1 MLRGLVSGTALAMFV
16 MLGVAGCSSYIKRGE
31 ALYADGRYVEAAE
44 VFERTEARLSE
55 SPVRQKVEYGLYRG
69 LTLLVLG
76 DLPNAH
82 RWLTYA
88 YSVERAAPGSLG
100 PERRARLDEG
110 WSELG
115 RRMRVD
121 LPETPAA
128 TVASRSPA
136 TPVPPQV
143 LSNSGTGIGS
153 PDSPP
158 TQRSLV
164 PRAP

>member
-1 MLRGLVSGTALAMFV
+1 VSSTALAMFL
-16 MLGVAGCSSYIKRGE
+16 MLGHAGCSSYVKRGE

-44 VFERTEARLSE
+44 VFERTELRLSE
-55 SPVRQKVEYGLYRG
+55 SSVRQRAEYGLYRG

-82 RWLTYA
+82 RWMTYA
-88 YSVERAAPGSLG
+88 YNVERARPGSLG
-100 PERRARLDEG
+100 AEHRARLDHG

-121 LPETPAA
+121 LPKTP
-128 TVASRSPA
+128 TEVASRHSA
-136 TPVPPQV
+136 TQEAPEVFTHPG
-143 LSNSGTGIGS
+143 SGIGS
-153 PDSPP
+153 PDSP

-164 PRAP
+164 PRTP